1 MRASSC
7 LGTWV
12 FGYFVTE
19 CCLWGNASKVFNWN
33 PGFEDPSA
41 APATLCSDFNSLS
54 WRASSLFC
62 TPPIH
67 LKGKVAFPGCLPEV
81 WWVMDFCIREVL
93 ARHFPGWPLALG
105 RACSWSFTGYACN
118 SRGGSGVG
126 AKTRARGTAFPD
138 SGFECEFY
146 SSLNL
151 NGVKRSVPVG
161 C

>member
-7 LGTWV
+7 LGRWF
-12 FGYFVTE
+12 FGFFVTE

-54 WRASSLFC
+54 WRAGSLFC

-105 RACSWSFTGYACN
+105 RACVPGVSLDMPAALEGAQEWEQRQGL
-118 SRGGSGVG
+118 GGLRFLILV
-126 AKTRARGTAFPD
+126 
-138 SGFECEFY
+138 
-146 SSLNL
+146 L
-151 NGVKRSVPVG
+151 SVNFIPL
-161 C
+161 